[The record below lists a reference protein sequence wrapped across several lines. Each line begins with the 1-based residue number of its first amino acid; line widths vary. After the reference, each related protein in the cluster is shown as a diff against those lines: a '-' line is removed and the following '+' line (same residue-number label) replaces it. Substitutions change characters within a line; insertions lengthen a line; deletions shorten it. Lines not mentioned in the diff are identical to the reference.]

1 MKTYQTYLFDFD
13 YTLADSSKGIVM
25 CYRNVLERHHHTGIS
40 DEAIKRTIGK
50 TLVESF
56 SLLSGITDADTLEAY
71 RKEYVKEADKYMT
84 ANTRLFPETSH
95 VLATLKARGAKL
107 GIISTK
113 YRYRIMELLGHALPE
128 STVDLIVGGEDVQ
141 TPKPSPEGVFIA
153 LEKLQTEKTDVLYV
167 GDSTVDAETARA
179 AGIDF
184 AGVLHGTTT
193 LEELATYPHTGIMN
207 DLTALLKNE

>member
-25 CYRNVLERHHHTGIS
+25 CYRNVLERHGHTGIS
-40 DEAIKRTIGK
+40 DEQIKRTIGK
-50 TLVESF
+50 TLVDSF
-56 SLLSGITDADTLEAY
+56 AILSEITDTDTLEIY

-84 ANTRLFPETSH
+84 ANTRLFPETAE
-95 VLATLKARGAKL
+95 VLTRLKAQGAKI

-113 YRYRIMELLGHALPE
+113 YRYRIMELLGHALPQG
-128 STVDLIVGGEDVQ
+128 TIDLIVGGEDVQ

-153 LEKLQTEKTDVLYV
+153 LEKLHTEKASTLYI
-167 GDSTVDAETARA
+167 GDSIVDAETAQA
-179 AGIDF
+179 AGTDF

-193 LEELATYPHTGIMN
+193 REELAAYPHTDIMN
-207 DLTALLKNE
+207 DLTALLSC

>member
-25 CYRNVLERHHHTGIS
+25 CYRNVLERHGHTGIS
-40 DEAIKRTIGK
+40 DEQIKRTIGK
-50 TLVESF
+50 TLVDSF
-56 SLLSGITDADTLEAY
+56 AILSGITDTDTLEIY

-84 ANTRLFPETSH
+84 ANTRLFPETAE
-95 VLATLKARGAKL
+95 VLTRLKAQGAKI

-113 YRYRIMELLGHALPE
+113 YRYRIMELLGHALPQG
-128 STVDLIVGGEDVQ
+128 TIDLIVGGEDVQ

-153 LEKLQTEKTDVLYV
+153 LEKLHTEKASTLYI
-167 GDSTVDAETARA
+167 GDSIVDAETAQA
-179 AGIDF
+179 AGTDF

-193 LEELATYPHTGIMN
+193 REELACFEFIVR
-207 DLTALLKNE
+207 

>member
-25 CYRNVLERHHHTGIS
+25 CYRNVLERHGHTGIS
-40 DEAIKRTIGK
+40 DEQIKRTIGK
-50 TLVESF
+50 TLVDSF
-56 SLLSGITDADTLEAY
+56 AILSGITDTDTLEIY

-84 ANTRLFPETSH
+84 ANTRLFPETAE
-95 VLATLKARGAKL
+95 VLTRLKAQGAKI

-113 YRYRIMELLGHALPE
+113 YRYRIMELLGHALPQG
-128 STVDLIVGGEDVQ
+128 TIDLIVGGEDVQ

-153 LEKLQTEKTDVLYV
+153 LEKLHTEKASTLYI
-167 GDSTVDAETARA
+167 GDSIVDAETAQA
-179 AGIDF
+179 AGTDF

-193 LEELATYPHTGIMN
+193 REELAAYPHTDIMN
-207 DLTALLKNE
+207 DLTALLS

>member
-25 CYRNVLERHHHTGIS
+25 CYRNVLERHGHTGIS
-40 DEAIKRTIGK
+40 DEQIKRTIGK
-50 TLVESF
+50 TLVDSF
-56 SLLSGITDADTLEAY
+56 AILSGITDTDTLEIY

-84 ANTRLFPETSH
+84 ANTRLFPETAE
-95 VLATLKARGAKL
+95 VLTRLKAQGAKI

-113 YRYRIMELLGHALPE
+113 YRYRIMELLGHALPQG
-128 STVDLIVGGEDVQ
+128 TIDLIVGGEDVQ

-153 LEKLQTEKTDVLYV
+153 LEKLHTEKASTLYI
-167 GDSTVDAETARA
+167 GDSIVDAETAQA
-179 AGIDF
+179 AGMDF

-193 LEELATYPHTGIMN
+193 REELAAYPHTDIMN
-207 DLTALLKNE
+207 DLTALLSC

>member
-141 TPKPSPEGVFIA
+141 TPKPSLRPKA
-153 LEKLQTEKTDVLYV
+153 YSSPSKSYKQKKRMSCT
-167 GDSTVDAETARA
+167 
-179 AGIDF
+179 
-184 AGVLHGTTT
+184 
-193 LEELATYPHTGIMN
+193 
-207 DLTALLKNE
+207 